1 MVESMLSDALPLP
14 NPSLFRRFMEG
25 LVTVKWGRIGEKK
38 QERLTENLEIEGRNL
53 VLAGVEKEEEMNTC
67 NELDV
72 VLKALLVAAKSLS
85 NMRILI

>member
-1 MVESMLSDALPLP
+1 
-14 NPSLFRRFMEG
+14 
-25 LVTVKWGRIGEKK
+25 
-38 QERLTENLEIEGRNL
+38 
-53 VLAGVEKEEEMNTC
+53 LAGVEKEEEMNTC